1 MLVRAI
7 LGAAACAAQAGCTHR
22 QLARSTVRATGTVMD
37 IQYHTVLT
45 NLALMSRHP
54 EALPSHIDLA
64 DGIASVR
71 LTGVCAGCPAT
82 IMTVIT
88 SLEEEL
94 RKKVPEVE
102 ILEAVP

>member
-1 MLVRAI
+1 M
-7 LGAAACAAQAGCTHR
+7 
-22 QLARSTVRATGTVMD
+22 
-37 IQYHTVLT
+37 T
-45 NLALMSRHP
+45 NLRDRVEHALKHDIAPALMLDGTGI
-54 EALPSHIDLA
+54 EVLEVT

-88 SLEEEL
+88 SLEDEL
-94 RKKVPEVE
+94 RKKVPEVD

>member
-1 MLVRAI
+1 MSLKERVEYALKHEI
-7 LGAAACAAQAGCTHR
+7 APALLLDGAG
-22 QLARSTVRATGTVMD
+22 
-37 IQYHTVLT
+37 IEVLDVT
-45 NLALMSRHP
+45 
-54 EALPSHIDLA
+54 

-82 IMTVIT
+82 IMTILT
-88 SLEEEL
+88 SLEDEL

>member
-1 MLVRAI
+1 MSDLRSRVEYALKNEI
-7 LGAAACAAQAGCTHR
+7 APALLLDGAE
-22 QLARSTVRATGTVMD
+22 
-37 IQYHTVLT
+37 IEVLEVT
-45 NLALMSRHP
+45 
-54 EALPSHIDLA
+54 

-71 LTGVCAGCPAT
+71 LTGVCAGCPAN
-82 IMTVIT
+82 IMTVLT